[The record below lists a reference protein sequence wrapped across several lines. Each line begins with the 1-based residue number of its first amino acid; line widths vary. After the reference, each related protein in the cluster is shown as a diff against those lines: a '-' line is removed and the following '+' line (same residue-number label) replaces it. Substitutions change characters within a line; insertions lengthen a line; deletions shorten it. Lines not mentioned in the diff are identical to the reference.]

1 MEFFLNLFLFF
12 SLLGTFSCQEE
23 KPLVCQATGTCYQG
37 GWNSTSNG
45 IKYAAFQGI
54 RFAQAPLGN
63 LRFMPPQPLDNESI
77 GTIDVS
83 QESKVLCNQIKDYY
97 LLIGQE
103 DCLLLNIYIPEKIF
117 NDESGKRY
125 PVMVWIYG
133 GGFTNGDNTFFKYGP
148 QPYMDKDIILVTVNY
163 RLGPFGFLS
172 LGSEGAQGNNGLLDQ
187 NLALQWVQQNIGNF
201 RGDQDMVT
209 IFGESA
215 GSLSVALQIVSPMSR
230 GLFQRAILQSGVV
243 LAPTW
248 HFIPQIEATLYGA
261 NMAINLNCSLM
272 EALECLQSKTVEE
285 IYQAGFSGSKWMPTI
300 DPSFMPE
307 TPLDILEKGDF
318 DHNIEVIMGSNADE
332 GLLFVS
338 SQTDFDDW
346 RNNFE
351 LTGPLWLYYLHDF
364 EITEE
369 NIINAKKTVEYYIG
383 SIDNYNF
390 EHIEGIIDMYTDG
403 FCLYGYYRFA
413 DLLMKQGVV
422 VYQYILTYVGNL
434 SFSEGTGVVG
444 VNHADDLLYLWNF
457 LDYPIDGDDIAVQQ
471 IMTQAWTDFAT
482 FGDPTPPGSEFSWT
496 PLENVSYNSF
506 WNISGPNPVME
517 HNEGIQER
525 LETWKNILENP

>member
-1 MEFFLNLFLFF
+1 MLA
-12 SLLGTFSCQEE
+12 TFGCQEEE

-37 GWNSTSNG
+37 GWNSTSDG
-45 IKYAAFQGI
+45 MRYAAFQGI

-63 LRFMPPQPLDNESI
+63 LRFKPPQPLSNENL

-83 QESKVLCNQIKDYY
+83 QESKVLCNQLKDYY

-103 DCLLLNIYIPEKIF
+103 DCLLLNIYIPENIF
-117 NDESGKRY
+117 NDDDSEKRY

-133 GGFTNGDNTFFKYGP
+133 GGFTIGDNTFFKYGP
-148 QPYMDKDIILVTVNY
+148 QPYMDKDIILVTANY

-187 NLALQWVQQNIGNF
+187 NLALHWVQDNIGSF
-201 RGDQDMVT
+201 SGDPEMVT

-248 HFIPQIEATLYGA
+248 HFIPPIEATLYGA

-272 EALECLQSKTVEE
+272 DALECLQSKPVEDIFQGE
-285 IYQAGFSGSKWMPTI
+285 FPGSKWMPTI

-307 TPLDILEKGDF
+307 TPWDILQKGEF
-318 DHNIEVIMGSNADE
+318 DHSIEIIMGSNADE
-332 GLLFVS
+332 GLLFVN

-351 LTGPLWLYYLHDF
+351 LNGPLWLYYLHNF

-369 NIINAKKTVEYYIG
+369 NINNAQK
-383 SIDNYNF
+383 
-390 EHIEGIIDMYTDG
+390 
-403 FCLYGYYRFA
+403 
-413 DLLMKQGVV
+413 
-422 VYQYILTYVGNL
+422 
-434 SFSEGTGVVG
+434 
-444 VNHADDLLYLWNF
+444 
-457 LDYPIDGDDIAVQQ
+457 
-471 IMTQAWTDFAT
+471 
-482 FGDPTPPGSEFSWT
+482 
-496 PLENVSYNSF
+496 
-506 WNISGPNPVME
+506 
-517 HNEGIQER
+517 
-525 LETWKNILENP
+525 